1 MDDGGGAVVDLFAA
15 GVPVALFVVVTVILS
30 AAGSALLACNRTK
43 LHHMERLGDRRISR
57 LVELTAD
64 RARAV
69 SAIRLAR
76 QVSTVALTIFATR
89 AVLAFEPDPWRR
101 AGWAIGGMLIAI
113 LLDAVP
119 RVLVLLRPERSALA
133 LLPAIEA
140 PARLLEPLI
149 AGIETAVIAPLRLA
163 AKAPRDLGW
172 TAHEE
177 IREAVDLMHR
187 EGDVVKDDRDMV
199 GGVLDLSELP
209 LSDIMIHRT
218 KMRTFD
224 VDMPVGDLLK
234 AVIASPFTRH
244 PLWRGEPDDIVGVLH
259 SKELLRAVDRAG
271 GDAGKVCVETLM
283 TPPWFVPDTTLAAD
297 QLRAFLKRKI
307 HLALV
312 VDEYGDVQ
320 GLVTLEDILEEIV
333 GDIADEQDVVVEG
346 VRPYPD
352 GSASVDGAV
361 PIRDLNRMMDWRL
374 PDDEATTIAGLV
386 IHEARMIPDPGQS
399 FTFHGFRFRV
409 LRRQRNRITAL
420 KVGPV
425 EPPGTPVTPPARGR

>member
-1 MDDGGGAVVDLFAA
+1 MDGQGAEIADLLLA

-30 AAGSALLACNRTK
+30 AAGSALLASNRTK
-43 LHHMERLGDRRISR
+43 LHHMERLGDRRITR
-57 LVELTAD
+57 LVDLTAE

-89 AVLAFEPDPWRR
+89 AVLLFETNPGRL
-101 AGWAIGGMLIAI
+101 AAWAVGGILLAV

-119 RVLVLLRPERSALA
+119 RVVVSLRPERSALI

-140 PARLLEPLI
+140 SARLLEPLI
-149 AGIETAVIAPLRLA
+149 AGIEKGVIAPLRIIS
-163 AKAPRDLGW
+163 KAPSEAAW

-177 IREAVDLMHR
+177 IREAVDLLHR
-187 EGDVVKDDRDMV
+187 EGGVVKDDRDMV

-209 LSDIMIHRT
+209 LSDLMVHRT
-218 KMRTFD
+218 KMRTLD
-224 VDMPVGDLLK
+224 IDMPVGDLLK
-234 AVIASPFTRH
+234 ALIASPFTRH
-244 PLWRGEPDDIVGVLH
+244 PLWRDEPDNIVGVLH

-271 GDAGKVCVETLM
+271 GDAAKVCVETLM

-297 QLRAFLKRKI
+297 QLRAFLKRKV

-312 VDEYGDVQ
+312 VDEYGEVQ

-333 GDIADEQDVVVEG
+333 GEIADEQDVVVQG

-420 KVGPV
+420 KVGPIDGAFRP
-425 EPPGTPVTPPARGR
+425 E

>member
-1 MDDGGGAVVDLFAA
+1 MGGQGGEIADLVLA
-15 GVPVALFVVVTVILS
+15 GVPVALFAIITVILS
-30 AAGSALLACNRTK
+30 AAGSALLASNRTK
-43 LHHMERLGDRRISR
+43 LHHMERLGDRRITR
-57 LVELTAD
+57 LVELTAE

-76 QVSTVALTIFATR
+76 QVSTVVLTIFATR
-89 AVLAFEPDPWRR
+89 AVLSYETDPMRLAVWAA
-101 AGWAIGGMLIAI
+101 AGIFLAI

-119 RVLVLLRPERSALA
+119 RVMVSLRPERSALM

-140 PARLLEPLI
+140 SSRLLEPLI
-149 AGIETAVIAPLRLA
+149 TGIEKGVIAPFRLVSKTPREA
-163 AKAPRDLGW
+163 AW

-177 IREAVDLMHR
+177 IREAVDLLHR
-187 EGDVVKDDRDMV
+187 EGGVVKDDRDMV

-209 LSDIMIHRT
+209 LSDIMVHRT

-224 VDMPVGDLLK
+224 IDMPAGDLLK
-234 AVIASPFTRH
+234 ALIASPFTRH
-244 PLWRGEPDDIVGVLH
+244 PLWRDEPDNIVGVLH
-259 SKELLRAVDRAG
+259 SKELMRAIDRAG
-271 GDAGKVCVETLM
+271 GDSAKVCVETLM

-297 QLRAFLKRKI
+297 QLKAFLKRKI

-312 VDEYGDVQ
+312 VDEYGEVQ

-333 GDIADEQDVVVEG
+333 GEISDEQDVVVQG

-425 EPPGTPVTPPARGR
+425 DGAFRSE

>member
-1 MDDGGGAVVDLFAA
+1 MDGQGGALADLAFA
-15 GVPVALFVVVTVILS
+15 GLPVALFVVITVILS
-30 AAGSALLACNRTK
+30 AAGSALLASNRTK
-43 LHHMERLGDRRISR
+43 LHHMERLGDRRIKR
-57 LVELTAD
+57 LVELTAE

-89 AVLAFEPDPWRR
+89 AVLAFETDPMRL
-101 AGWAIGGMLIAI
+101 AVWAIGGIVLAI

-119 RVLVLLRPERSALA
+119 RVVVSLRPERSALV

-140 PARLLEPLI
+140 SARLLEPLI
-149 AGIETAVIAPLRLA
+149 TGIETAVIAPLRLVSKTPREA
-163 AKAPRDLGW
+163 AW

-177 IREAVDLMHR
+177 IREAVDLLHR
-187 EGDVVKDDRDMV
+187 EGGVVKDDRDMV

-209 LSDIMIHRT
+209 LSDIMVHRT

-234 AVIASPFTRH
+234 ALIASPFTRH
-244 PLWRGEPDDIVGVLH
+244 PLWRDEPDNIVGVLH
-259 SKELLRAVDRAG
+259 SKELMRAIDRAG
-271 GDAGKVCVETLM
+271 GDPDKVCVETLM
-283 TPPWFVPDTTLAAD
+283 TPPWFVPDTTLAAE
-297 QLRAFLKRKI
+297 QLKAFLKRKV

-312 VDEYGDVQ
+312 VDEYGEVQ

-333 GDIADEQDVVVEG
+333 GDITDEQDVVVQG

-425 EPPGTPVTPPARGR
+425 DDVFRSE

>member
-1 MDDGGGAVVDLFAA
+1 MSTGDGILLDLVLA
-15 GVPVALFVVVTVILS
+15 GVPVALFVGVTVILS
-30 AAGSALLACNRTK
+30 AAGSALLASNRTK
-43 LHHMERLGDRRISR
+43 LHHMERLGDLRVTR
-57 LVELTAD
+57 LVELTAS

-76 QVSTVALTIFATR
+76 QVSTVVLTIFATR
-89 AVLAFEPDPWRR
+89 AVLAFEQRFWPLV
-101 AGWAIGGMLIAI
+101 GWAVGGVVLAV

-119 RVLVLLRPERSALA
+119 RVVVSLRPERSALL
-133 LLPAIEA
+133 LLPAIETS
-140 PARLLEPLI
+140 ARLLEPLI
-149 AGIETAVIAPLRLA
+149 ALIEKSVIAPLRALRSTPREA
-163 AKAPRDLGW
+163 AW

-177 IREAVDLMHR
+177 IREAVDLLHR
-187 EGDVVKDDRDMV
+187 EGGVVKDDRDMV

-209 LSDIMIHRT
+209 LSDLMVHRT

-224 VDMPVGDLLK
+224 VDMPVRDLMK
-234 AVIASPFTRH
+234 ALIASPYTRH
-244 PLWRGEPDDIVGVLH
+244 PMWRGEPDDIVGVLH

-271 GDAGKVCVETLM
+271 GDPSGVSVEQLM

-297 QLRAFLKRKI
+297 QLKAFLKRKT

-312 VDEYGDVQ
+312 VDEYGEVR

-346 VRPYPD
+346 VRPFPD

-420 KVGPV
+420 KVSPV
-425 EPPGTPVTPPARGR
+425 DLPVIPPAPGR

>member
-1 MDDGGGAVVDLFAA
+1 MGGGGGEIADLVFA
-15 GVPVALFVVVTVILS
+15 GVPVALFVVITVILS
-30 AAGSALLACNRTK
+30 AAGSALLASNRTK
-43 LHHMERLGDRRISR
+43 LHHMERLGDRRIAR
-57 LVELTAD
+57 LVELTAE

-76 QVSTVALTIFATR
+76 QVSTVVLTIFATR
-89 AVLAFEPDPWRR
+89 AVLSFETDPLRL
-101 AGWAIGGMLIAI
+101 AGWAVGGIFLAI

-119 RVLVLLRPERSALA
+119 RVMVSLRPERSALI
-133 LLPAIEA
+133 LLPAIEVSS
-140 PARLLEPLI
+140 RLLEPLI
-149 AGIETAVIAPLRLA
+149 GAIERGVIAPLRLVSKTPREA
-163 AKAPRDLGW
+163 AW

-177 IREAVDLMHR
+177 IREAVDLLHR
-187 EGDVVKDDRDMV
+187 EGEVVKDDRDMV

-209 LSDIMIHRT
+209 LSDIMVHRT

-224 VDMPVGDLLK
+224 IDMPVADLLK
-234 AVIASPFTRH
+234 ALISSPFTRH
-244 PLWRGEPDDIVGVLH
+244 PLWRDEPDNIVGVLH
-259 SKELLRAVDRAG
+259 SKELMRAIDRAD
-271 GDAGKVCVETLM
+271 GDTGKVCVETLM

-297 QLRAFLKRKI
+297 QLKAFLKRKI

-333 GDIADEQDVVVEG
+333 GDITDEQDVVVQG

-425 EPPGTPVTPPARGR
+425 DDAFRSE

>member
-1 MDDGGGAVVDLFAA
+1 MDESAAVRDLILA
-15 GVPVALFVVVTVILS
+15 GVPVAIFMVVTVILS
-30 AAGSALLACNRTK
+30 AAGSALLASNRTK
-43 LHHMERLGDRRISR
+43 LHHMERFGDRRVAR
-57 LVELTAD
+57 LVELTAE

-76 QVSTVALTIFATR
+76 QVATVILTIFATR
-89 AVLAFEPDPWRR
+89 AVLAFESDPWRL
-101 AGWAIGGMLIAI
+101 AAWGVGGTIVAI

-119 RVLVLLRPERSALA
+119 RVLVSLRPERSALV
-133 LLPAIEA
+133 LLPAIETSS
-140 PARLLEPLI
+140 RLLEPLI
-149 AGIETAVIAPLRLA
+149 ACIERSIIVPLRLVRKTPSEA
-163 AKAPRDLGW
+163 AW

-177 IREAVDLMHR
+177 IREAVDLLHR
-187 EGDVVKDDRDMV
+187 EGGVVKDDRDMV

-209 LSDIMIHRT
+209 LSDIMVHRT

-224 VDMPVGDLLK
+224 IDMPVRDLMK
-234 AVIASPFTRH
+234 ALIVSPYTRH
-244 PLWRGEPDDIVGVLH
+244 PLWREEPDNIVGVLH

-271 GDAGKVCVETLM
+271 GDPTQICVENLM

-297 QLRAFLKRKI
+297 QLKAFLKRKV

-425 EPPGTPVTPPARGR
+425 EPALTLPAREP

>member
-1 MDDGGGAVVDLFAA
+1 MDDRGGALVDLLVA
-15 GVPVALFVVVTVILS
+15 GVPVALFVVITVILS
-30 AAGSALLACNRTK
+30 AAGSALLASNRTK
-43 LHHMERLGDRRISR
+43 LHHMERLGDRRIKR
-57 LVELTAD
+57 LVELTAE

-89 AVLAFEPDPWRR
+89 AVLSYETDPMRL
-101 AGWAIGGMLIAI
+101 AVWAVGGILLAI

-119 RVLVLLRPERSALA
+119 RVMVSLRPERSALM

-140 PARLLEPLI
+140 SSRLLEPLI
-149 AGIETAVIAPLRLA
+149 GGIEKAVIAPLRLA
-163 AKAPRDLGW
+163 SKTPREAAW

-177 IREAVDLMHR
+177 IREAVDLLHR
-187 EGDVVKDDRDMV
+187 EGGVVKADRDMV

-209 LSDIMIHRT
+209 LSDIMVHRT

-224 VDMPVGDLLK
+224 IDMPVGDLLK
-234 AVIASPFTRH
+234 ALIASPFTRH
-244 PLWRGEPDDIVGVLH
+244 PLWRDEPDNIVGVLH
-259 SKELLRAVDRAG
+259 SKELMRAVDRAG
-271 GDAGKVCVETLM
+271 GDPAKVCVETLM

-297 QLRAFLKRKI
+297 QLKAFLKRKI

-312 VDEYGDVQ
+312 VDEYGEVQ

-333 GDIADEQDVVVEG
+333 GDIADEQDVVVQG

-361 PIRDLNRMMDWRL
+361 PIRDLNRVMDWRL

-425 EPPGTPVTPPARGR
+425 DDVFRSD

>member
-1 MDDGGGAVVDLFAA
+1 MTGEGGAVADLALA
-15 GVPVALFVVVTVILS
+15 GLPVALFVVVTVILS
-30 AAGSALLACNRTK
+30 AAGSALLASNRTK
-43 LHHMERLGDRRISR
+43 LHHMERLGDRRIKR
-57 LVELTAD
+57 LVELTAE

-89 AVLAFEPDPWRR
+89 AVLLFESDPLRLV
-101 AGWAIGGMLIAI
+101 GWAVGGLFLAI

-119 RVLVLLRPERSALA
+119 RVMVSLRPERSALL
-133 LLPAIEA
+133 LLPAIETS
-140 PARLLEPLI
+140 ARLLEPLI
-149 AGIETAVIAPLRLA
+149 AGIEKSVITPLRLISKTPREA
-163 AKAPRDLGW
+163 AW

-177 IREAVDLMHR
+177 IREAVDLLHR
-187 EGDVVKDDRDMV
+187 EGGVVKDDRDMV

-209 LSDIMIHRT
+209 LSDIMVHRT

-234 AVIASPFTRH
+234 ALIASPFTRH
-244 PLWRGEPDDIVGVLH
+244 PLWRDEPDNIVGVLH
-259 SKELLRAVDRAG
+259 SKELMRAVDRAG
-271 GDAGKVCVETLM
+271 GDPARICVETLM

-297 QLRAFLKRKI
+297 QLKAFLKRKV

-312 VDEYGDVQ
+312 VDEYGEVQ

-333 GDIADEQDVVVEG
+333 GDIADEQDVVVQG

-425 EPPGTPVTPPARGR
+425 GDVFRSG

>member
-1 MDDGGGAVVDLFAA
+1 MGGEGGEIADLVLA
-15 GVPVALFVVVTVILS
+15 GVPVALFVVITVILS
-30 AAGSALLACNRTK
+30 AAGSALLASNRTK
-43 LHHMERLGDRRISR
+43 LHHMERLGDRRITR
-57 LVELTAD
+57 LVELTAE

-76 QVSTVALTIFATR
+76 QVATVALTIFATR
-89 AVLAFEPDPWRR
+89 AVLSYETHPMRLAV
-101 AGWAIGGMLIAI
+101 WAIGGIIIAI

-119 RVLVLLRPERSALA
+119 RVMVSLRPERSALM

-140 PARLLEPLI
+140 STALLGPLI
-149 AGIETAVIAPLRLA
+149 ASIEKGVIAPLRLVS
-163 AKAPRDLGW
+163 KSPREVAW

-177 IREAVDLMHR
+177 IREAVDLLHR
-187 EGDVVKDDRDMV
+187 EGGVVKDDRDMV

-209 LSDIMIHRT
+209 LSDITVHRT

-234 AVIASPFTRH
+234 ALIASPFTRH
-244 PLWRGEPDDIVGVLH
+244 PLWRDEPDNIVGVLH
-259 SKELLRAVDRAG
+259 SKELMRAIDRAG
-271 GDAGKVCVETLM
+271 GDPGKVCVETLM

-297 QLRAFLKRKI
+297 QLKAFLKRKV

-312 VDEYGDVQ
+312 VDEYGEVQ

-333 GDIADEQDVVVEG
+333 GDISDEQDVVIQG

-425 EPPGTPVTPPARGR
+425 DDAFRSN

>member
-1 MDDGGGAVVDLFAA
+1 MGGEGGGIVDLVLA
-15 GVPVALFVVVTVILS
+15 GVPVALFVVITVVLS
-30 AAGSALLACNRTK
+30 AAGSALLASNRTK
-43 LHHMERLGDRRISR
+43 LHHMERLGDRRITR
-57 LVELTAD
+57 LVELTAE

-89 AVLAFEPDPWRR
+89 AVLSYEADPMRLVV
-101 AGWAIGGMLIAI
+101 WAIGGIFLAI

-119 RVLVLLRPERSALA
+119 RVMVSLRPERSALM

-140 PARLLEPLI
+140 STALLGPLI
-149 AGIETAVIAPLRLA
+149 ASIEKGVITPLRLVSKSPREA
-163 AKAPRDLGW
+163 AW

-177 IREAVDLMHR
+177 IREAVDLLHR
-187 EGDVVKDDRDMV
+187 EGGVVKDDRDMV

-209 LSDIMIHRT
+209 LSDIMVHRT

-224 VDMPVGDLLK
+224 VDLPVGDLLK
-234 AVIASPFTRH
+234 ALIASPFTRH
-244 PLWRGEPDDIVGVLH
+244 PFWRDEPDNIVGVLH
-259 SKELLRAVDRAG
+259 SKELLRAIDRAG
-271 GDAGKVCVETLM
+271 GDPAKVCVETLM

-297 QLRAFLKRKI
+297 QLKAFLKRKI

-312 VDEYGDVQ
+312 VDEYGEVQ

-333 GDIADEQDVVVEG
+333 GDIADEQDVVVQG

-425 EPPGTPVTPPARGR
+425 DGAFRPE

>member
-1 MDDGGGAVVDLFAA
+1 MSGEGGEIADLVFA
-15 GVPVALFVVVTVILS
+15 GVPVVLFVVITVILS
-30 AAGSALLACNRTK
+30 AAGSALLASNRTK
-43 LHHMERLGDRRISR
+43 LHHMERLGDRRIAR
-57 LVELTAD
+57 LVELTAE

-76 QVSTVALTIFATR
+76 QVSTVVLTIFATR
-89 AVLAFEPDPWRR
+89 AVLSFETDPVRL
-101 AGWAIGGMLIAI
+101 AGWAIGGIFLAI

-119 RVLVLLRPERSALA
+119 RVMVSLRPERSALI
-133 LLPAIEA
+133 LLPAIEMSS
-140 PARLLEPLI
+140 RLLEPLI
-149 AGIETAVIAPLRLA
+149 GGIERGVIAPLRLVSKTPREA
-163 AKAPRDLGW
+163 AW

-177 IREAVDLMHR
+177 IREAVDLLHR
-187 EGDVVKDDRDMV
+187 EGEVVKDDRDMV

-209 LSDIMIHRT
+209 LSDIMVHRT

-224 VDMPVGDLLK
+224 IDMPVGDLLK
-234 AVIASPFTRH
+234 ALISSPFTRH
-244 PLWRGEPDDIVGVLH
+244 PLWRDEPDNIVGVLH
-259 SKELLRAVDRAG
+259 SKELMRAIDRAD
-271 GDAGKVCVETLM
+271 GDTGKVCVETLM

-297 QLRAFLKRKI
+297 QLKAFLKRKI

-333 GDIADEQDVVVEG
+333 GDITDEQDVVVQG

-425 EPPGTPVTPPARGR
+425 DDAFRSE